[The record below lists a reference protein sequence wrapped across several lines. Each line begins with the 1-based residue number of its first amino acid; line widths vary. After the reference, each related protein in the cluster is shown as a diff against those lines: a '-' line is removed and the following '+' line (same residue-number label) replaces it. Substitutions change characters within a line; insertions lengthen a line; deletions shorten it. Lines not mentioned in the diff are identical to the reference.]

1 MIRDSIMNLED
12 KRDLFLA
19 GTLVADRSLAAADL
33 ASVGAGQ
40 AAFLKNV
47 LFETGASVQSP
58 ALPVGARA
66 FFGAFS
72 YINAGGYLR
81 HRVFVGRFSSIGRRV
96 SIGAGNHFATGL
108 STSPILSGGHALD
121 RYSADERTRL
131 GLGDPPR
138 KNPVTRIGCDVWI
151 GDGAIVMPDVTVGHG
166 AVIGANAVVTRDVPP
181 YAIVGGVPARVLKS
195 RFPAPQVEALLA
207 TRWWDHPRDVLKT
220 LPLGNIFACLD
231 RLADLG
237 PPGGGSYETFACKG

>member
-1 MIRDSIMNLED
+1 MNLQD
-12 KRDLFLA
+12 KCDLFLA
-19 GTLVADRSLAAADL
+19 GTLVGDRNLAAADL
-33 ASVGAGQ
+33 PAAGAGQ

-58 ALPVGARA
+58 ALPARA
-66 FFGAFS
+66 RGFFGAFS
-72 YINAGGYLR
+72 YMNAGGYMR
-81 HRVFVGRFSSIGRRV
+81 HRVFVGRFCSIGRRV
-96 SIGAGNHFATGL
+96 TIGAGIHATTGL
-108 STSPILSGGHALD
+108 STSPALSGGHALD
-121 RYSADERTRL
+121 WYSADERARL

-138 KNPVTRIGCDVWI
+138 KVPVTRIGCDVWI
-151 GDGAIVMPDVTVGHG
+151 GDGAVVMPDVTVGHG

-195 RFPAPQVEALLA
+195 RFPAPQAEALLA
-207 TRWWDHPRDVLKT
+207 ARWWDHPQDVLKT

-237 PPGGGSYETFACKG
+237 SPRDDNYETFRCKG